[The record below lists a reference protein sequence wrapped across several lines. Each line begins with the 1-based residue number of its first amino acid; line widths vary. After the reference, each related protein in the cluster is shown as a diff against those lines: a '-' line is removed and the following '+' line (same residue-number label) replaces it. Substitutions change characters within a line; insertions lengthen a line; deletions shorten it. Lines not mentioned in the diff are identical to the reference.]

1 MYKKIYRNMCFMAMA
16 SLVIFSVLIL
26 CACYT
31 YFDNQQKQEL
41 LSETKLAAEFL
52 NLTDTPRDSL
62 AKINSK
68 GNRITLIGND
78 GKIIYDSKAKDGE
91 SRMDRPEIIETLEN
105 GSSSVT
111 RYSNTSAKTLH
122 YSAVL
127 LDNGEIIRLSRE
139 TGMPLVFYTILVA
152 VLFITALL
160 YILCAIVATRLT
172 DSIVD
177 PIENIDIRDE
187 NAIDNAYEEI
197 QPFLK
202 KIVNQNIEINRQMEK
217 VTEQKA
223 RLRAIMDNINEGLVI
238 TDGDGYALS
247 VNNPAMDILS
257 IPDGNIRHK
266 HLAKLTNDEKIH
278 NVLQRALAG
287 EKNNI
292 VYESKERT
300 YQIFF
305 SPVYEEN
312 AISGSVLLLFD
323 VTERTNTEKIRREFT
338 ANVSHELKTPL
349 TTIHGYSQIIDS
361 GIAKPEDIQGFVKK
375 IEKESSRL
383 MVLVDDIIALS
394 HLDEATDDSPK
405 ELFLAETAVTEA
417 VDALSEKAKERD
429 IELTYTCDKSQ
440 IYANMAQ
447 TVEMIYNLCDN
458 AIKYNKPRGKVNILA
473 SDNKIVISDTGIGIP
488 EKYHDRIFER
498 FFRVDKSHSKKV
510 NGTGLGLSIVKH
522 LAKVNNA
529 DIDIK
534 SVPDQGSTFTITF
547 RKDVSIENNI

>member
-1 MYKKIYRNMCFMAMA
+1 MYKKIYRNMCFMAMT
-16 SLVIFSVLIL
+16 SLIIFSVLVL

-31 YFDNQQKQEL
+31 YFDNQQKEEL
-41 LSETKLAAEFL
+41 ANEAKLAAEFL
-52 NLTDTPRDSL
+52 NLTDSPMDSL
-62 AKINSK
+62 NKIETKNS
-68 GNRITLIGND
+68 RITYIGKN
-78 GKIIYDSKAKDGE
+78 GKIIYDNKSKDGE
-91 SRMDRPEIIETLEN
+91 SRMNRPEIEETIEK
-105 GSSSVT
+105 GFSSVT
-111 RYSNTSAKTLH
+111 RFSRTTGKTMH
-122 YSAVL
+122 YCAVL

-139 TGMPLVFYTILVA
+139 TGMPSVFYTILIV

-172 DSIVD
+172 DSIVN
-177 PIENIDIRDE
+177 PIEKIDISNK

-197 QPFLK
+197 QPFLR
-202 KIVNQNIEINRQMEK
+202 KIANQNIEISRQVEK
-217 VTEQKA
+217 VIEQKA

-238 TDGDGYALS
+238 TDGNGYTLS

-257 IPDGNIRHK
+257 ISEDNIRRK
-266 HLAKLTNDEKIH
+266 HLTELTKDEKIH
-278 NVLQRALAG
+278 SVLRKALAG

-292 VYESKERT
+292 MFESRERS
-300 YQIFF
+300 YQIFY

-312 AISGSVLLLFD
+312 QVSGSVLLLFD
-323 VTERTNTEKIRREFT
+323 VTERTNNEKIRREFT

-361 GIAKPEDIQGFVKK
+361 GIAKPEDIEGFIKK

-394 HLDEATDDSPK
+394 HLDEDTGDSPK
-405 ELFLAETAVTEA
+405 ELFFTESAVAEAFEALA
-417 VDALSEKAKERD
+417 EKAKEKE
-429 IELTYTCDKSQ
+429 IEFTYTCDHSQ

-447 TVEMIYNLCDN
+447 VVEMTYNLCDN
-458 AIKYNKPRGKVNILA
+458 AIKYTNPQGKVNISA
-473 SDNKIVISDTGIGIP
+473 VENKIIVSDTGMGIP

-522 LAKVNNA
+522 LAKINNA
-529 DIDIK
+529 EIDVK
-534 SVPDQGSTFTITF
+534 SVSGKGSTFTLTF
-547 RKDVSIENNI
+547 RKDVDIEGNF